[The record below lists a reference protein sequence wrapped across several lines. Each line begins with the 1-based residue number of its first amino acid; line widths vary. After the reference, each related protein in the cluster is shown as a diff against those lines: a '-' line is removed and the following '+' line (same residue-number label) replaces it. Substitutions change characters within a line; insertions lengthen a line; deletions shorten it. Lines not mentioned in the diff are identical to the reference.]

1 MGVIRRVTHNWGSAL
16 NFSLKLLD
24 ILLDRSVSKMACG
37 PLSEEKK
44 ATKEVQDIC
53 DEVCSHCVTKRQRLQ
68 SSGRAV
74 LE

>member
-1 MGVIRRVTHNWGSAL
+1 
-16 NFSLKLLD
+16 
-24 ILLDRSVSKMACG
+24 MACG
-37 PLSEEKK
+37 QLSEEKK